1 MKKRNWIGIVLFLLP
16 VLVLFIMY
24 FIYPLL
30 FVIVASFTE
39 WNGFSAMEFVGLA
52 NFKELYAD
60 STFRLSLENNL
71 VWALVLGFIQIPMA
85 AVMAMILAREPKGW
99 RMLRTCYFLPNVISA
114 IALAMMWTAIYN
126 ADTGLLNGLL
136 RLVGLDNLTKN
147 WLGDMSVA
155 FPAVIAQ
162 QLFYIGYFMVV
173 ILASRVGIDET
184 YYEAA
189 ELDGANILQQEIYIT
204 IPMLLPILITTITL
218 AMAYGIRHFESTYLM
233 TNGGPAHTTSVL
245 GIMLYRNLG
254 SLNYGTAN
262 AIGTTLIMIGGAL
275 IGLIRFVMN
284 RKVKKLL

>member
-30 FVIVASFTE
+30 FVIVTSFTE